1 MSGTVE
7 LVVIERAGQRLA
19 LPSARVSAIG
29 ELPVA
34 RRALPLQERFG
45 QPPLGDG
52 ERCVGIVV
60 RMADGHQVV
69 RVAGRVTIA
78 AVAAAELAPL
88 PPLLA
93 ATSPV
98 AAVVFGAEAT
108 LVLDTDAAI
117 AAAGEPGEPGA
128 AGAPGE
134 PGEPG
139 EDGGRR

>member
-7 LVVIERAGQRLA
+7 LVVIERAGQRIA

-29 ELPVA
+29 ELPGA

-60 RMADGHQVV
+60 RIADGHRVV
-69 RVAGRVTIA
+69 PVAGRVTIA
-78 AVAAAELAPL
+78 AVAAAELAAL

-93 ATSPV
+93 AACPV
-98 AAVVFGAEAT
+98 AAVVFGADAAT
-108 LVLDTDAAI
+108 LVLDADAAV
-117 AAAGEPGEPGA
+117 AEA
-128 AGAPGE
+128 
-134 PGEPG
+134 
-139 EDGGRR
+139 GGRR